1 VVAVTPANRRL
12 PKSNPR
18 PTNSDTVFVFVHAMT
33 VDSADRLLRDYLVA
47 ETYAEVEARLA
58 SILEDFA
65 KPIIR
70 RIVASVLRGPAARDA
85 EDVVSD
91 TLARLLRRL
100 RELKSDPSAHPI
112 HDLRG
117 YVATAAYNSC
127 HERLRETYPARNR
140 LRNQL
145 HYLLNHHPAFAIW
158 RTGHGRF
165 VCGNRRWIGQP
176 PGSGEWLGRFSLGA
190 RSDLSAQ
197 NRAQIVA
204 LVEEVFRQ
212 AGAPMEVDALVD
224 AIAQAIHLEEER
236 TEPSSSDSEPSRSA
250 AIDSHLELRMSLRQL
265 WDDVRQLPPRQRT
278 ALLLSLRDLH
288 GRELLSFLPYT
299 RTATIAQI
307 AEALQIPAARLAGLW
322 KDLPLDDVTIG
333 QLLGASRQQVIK
345 LRRLA
350 RERLRRSSKRRE
362 QRVTVRPGQNVDAEP
377 PSSKSGLD
385 LTTKLGRTAR

>member
-1 VVAVTPANRRL
+1 
-12 PKSNPR
+12 
-18 PTNSDTVFVFVHAMT
+18 MT
-33 VDSADRLLRDYLVA
+33 VESGDRLLRDYLEA
-47 ETYAEVEARLA
+47 ETDAEVEVRLA
-58 SILEDFA
+58 SILDDFA

-70 RIVASVLRGPAARDA
+70 RIVASVLRGPGARDA

-91 TLARLLRRL
+91 TLTRLLRRL
-100 RELKSDPSAHPI
+100 HELKSDPSAHAI

-127 HERLRETYPARNR
+127 HERLREIYPARNR

-145 HYLLNHHPAFAIW
+145 HYLLNHHPQFAIW
-158 RTGHGRF
+158 RTEHGRF

-176 PGSGEWLGRFSLGA
+176 PGSGEWLERSSLAA
-190 RSDLSAQ
+190 RSDPSAR

-224 AIAQAIHLEEER
+224 AIARGIHLEEER
-236 TEPSSSDSEPSRSA
+236 TESPSSDSEPSGSA
-250 AIDSHLELRMSLRQL
+250 AFDAQLELRMSLRQL
-265 WDDVRQLPPRQRT
+265 WDDVRRLPARQRT
-278 ALLLSLRDLH
+278 ALLLSLRDSH
-288 GRELLSFLPYT
+288 GGELLSFLPHT
-299 RTATIAQI
+299 RTATISQI

-322 KDLPLDDVTIG
+322 KDLPLDDATIG

-350 RERLRRSSKRRE
+350 RERLRRSARRRE
-362 QRVTVRPGQNVDAEP
+362 QTVNVRPRQKVDAES
-377 PSSKSGLD
+377 PSSM
-385 LTTKLGRTAR
+385 TTKLGRTAR